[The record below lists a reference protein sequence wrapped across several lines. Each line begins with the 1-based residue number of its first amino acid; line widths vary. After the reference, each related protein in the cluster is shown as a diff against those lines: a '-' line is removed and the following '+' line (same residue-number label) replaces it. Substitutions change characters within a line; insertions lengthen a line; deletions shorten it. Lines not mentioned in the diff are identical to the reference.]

1 MSLACNYL
9 LFVSLQEEERK
20 KRQELEAIM
29 EENNK
34 KIEEAQRKLVSL
46 LFMWVFFKNFILVD
60 FCHLISA
67 YQELV
72 CQSFKKIILRKVLSH
87 LTPNP

>member
-1 MSLACNYL
+1 MLACNYL
-9 LFVSLQEEERK
+9 LFISLQEEERK

-46 LFMWVFFKNFILVD
+46 LFMWVFFLNFILVD
-60 FCHLISA
+60 FYHLISA

-72 CQSFKKIILRKVLSH
+72 CQSLKKLF
-87 LTPNP
+87 

>member
-1 MSLACNYL
+1 
-9 LFVSLQEEERK
+9 
-20 KRQELEAIM
+20 M

-46 LFMWVFFKNFILVD
+46 LFMWVFFLNFILVD
-60 FCHLISA
+60 FYHLISA

-72 CQSFKKIILRKVLSH
+72 CQSLKKLF
-87 LTPNP
+87 

>member
-1 MSLACNYL
+1 MFRLLCWFHKQPIVVVSLACNYL
-9 LFVSLQEEERK
+9 LFISLQEEERK

-46 LFMWVFFKNFILVD
+46 LFMWVFF
-60 FCHLISA
+60 
-67 YQELV
+67 
-72 CQSFKKIILRKVLSH
+72 
-87 LTPNP
+87 